1 LCGDAP
7 VVQVYVCTPK
17 AIYICDG
24 STEETEELTEK
35 LVDRGLLVPLPK
47 MENCY
52 ACRTDPADV
61 ARVESK
67 TFIVTDEK
75 VGFDCDVF
83 NTAAVINISAKK
95 AILVS
100 PRVEFIL
107 GSSQGCGCNSS
118 TLGLKFLHE
127 PLISQMTKLRN

>member
-1 LCGDAP
+1 
-7 VVQVYVCTPK
+7 VCTPK

-24 STEETEELTEK
+24 SAAETEELTEK

-67 TFIVTDEK
+67 TFIISNEK
-75 VGFDCDVF
+75 VG
-83 NTAAVINISAKK
+83 
-95 AILVS
+95 
-100 PRVEFIL
+100 
-107 GSSQGCGCNSS
+107 
-118 TLGLKFLHE
+118 
-127 PLISQMTKLRN
+127 LRQS